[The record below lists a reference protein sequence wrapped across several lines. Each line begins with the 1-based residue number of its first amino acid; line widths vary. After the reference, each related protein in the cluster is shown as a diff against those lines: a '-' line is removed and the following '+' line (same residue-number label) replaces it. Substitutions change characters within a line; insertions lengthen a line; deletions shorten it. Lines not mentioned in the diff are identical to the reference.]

1 MLTLT
6 CEQIRRI
13 DQLAVEQY
21 AMPSILL
28 MENAGLNAAHFIMA
42 EFLDLTD
49 RSVVIFCGPGNNGG
63 DGFVIA
69 RHLHNSFWHVKI
81 ILAAPAEKLK
91 GDALTN
97 YTVVSRMGIPISD
110 PDSADRL
117 IERSD
122 VLVDALLGTGF
133 QGEPRPP
140 IDQLIRK
147 INASGKPVIAV
158 DVPSG
163 LDCFTGTPAQ
173 NTVRAHITI
182 TFAAAKN
189 VFFLPPAIE
198 YVGKLHLADIG
209 IPKELL
215 LSNL

>member
-1 MLTLT
+1 MFSLT

-13 DQLAVEQY
+13 DQLAVERY
-21 AMPSILL
+21 AMPSIIL
-28 MENAGLNAAHFIMA
+28 MENAGRNAAYLIRE
-42 EFLDLTD
+42 EFPELTNG
-49 RSVVIFCGPGNNGG
+49 SVVIFCGPGNNGG

-69 RHLHNSFWHVKI
+69 RHLHNMSWDVRI
-81 ILAAPAEKLK
+81 VLAVPAEKLK

-97 YTVVSRMGIPISD
+97 YTIVSRMGIPISD
-110 PDSADRL
+110 PDSTDRL
-117 IERSD
+117 IEQSD

-133 QGEPRPP
+133 QGEPRLPL
-140 IDQLIRK
+140 DHLIQK

-173 NTVRAHITI
+173 NTVRAHMTI

-198 YVGKLHLADIG
+198 YVGKLKVEQIG

-215 LSNL
+215 ISNL